1 VLQVRAHRLSVRGV
15 LQDAFEVRDDART
28 ICVEDVLH
36 PVERLSDI
44 VEQQAADFSVSVGD
58 RARDRA
64 ERSVRF
70 QI

>member
-44 VEQQAADFSVSVGD
+44 VEQQAADFSVTLIRL
-58 RARDRA
+58 RAHPRQA
-64 ERSVRF
+64 LV
-70 QI
+70 IPT